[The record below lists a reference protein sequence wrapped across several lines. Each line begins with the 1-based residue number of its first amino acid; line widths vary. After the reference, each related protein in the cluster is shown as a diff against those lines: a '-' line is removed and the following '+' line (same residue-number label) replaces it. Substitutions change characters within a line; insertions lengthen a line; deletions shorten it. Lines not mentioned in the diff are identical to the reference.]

1 VRSAVEA
8 TRDEARAKLAQA
20 VKALETVRLGL
31 LLLHGRGGT
40 VEHLTRD
47 LSAAREMAGALA
59 DLLAGHEEVARLL
72 LERRTVGRL
81 TLPETGATARRAT
94 AS

>member
-1 VRSAVEA
+1 M
-8 TRDEARAKLAQA
+8 
-20 VKALETVRLGL
+20 KALETVRLGL

-47 LSAAREMAGALA
+47 LSAAREMAGALD
-59 DLLAGHEEVARLL
+59 DLLAGHQEVARLL
-72 LERRTVGRL
+72 QERRTAGRL
-81 TLPETGATARRAT
+81 TMPDAGATARHAT